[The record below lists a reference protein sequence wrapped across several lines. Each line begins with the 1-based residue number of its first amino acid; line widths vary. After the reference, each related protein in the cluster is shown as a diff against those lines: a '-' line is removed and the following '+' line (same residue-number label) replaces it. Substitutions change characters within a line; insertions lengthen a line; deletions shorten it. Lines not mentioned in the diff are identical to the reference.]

1 MISDFGRDT
10 LISQMTLQI
19 ALKAQ
24 ENQKARE
31 QTLEKRRNCHFS
43 LYYETLERSIVH
55 IGSVLIDLAI

>member
-31 QTLEKRRNCHFS
+31 QTLEKRRNRHFS